1 MAVPFTGRYGIE
13 APYYPAGFGLGGAAL
28 LAAARSRGRRWLAPA
43 AALFGQT
50 ALYLH
55 TTLRGKH
62 VVWGRELDRLALN
75 GDERLLDV
83 GCGSGAV
90 LIAAAKR
97 LPRGRA
103 EGVDLWRSRDQSGND
118 PARTRENAHA
128 YGVADR
134 IQLHTADM
142 TELPFPDASFDIVTS
157 ALAVHNISNSAD
169 RRRAVAEMARVL
181 KPGGRLMLADI
192 LHISDYAGEL
202 AGAMVDLE
210 CRGLGVNYWYGVPWR
225 PARLLTGT
233 RRQPA

>member
-1 MAVPFTGRYGIE
+1 MDVPFTGRYGIE
-13 APYYPAGFGLGGAAL
+13 APYYPAAFGLGGAVL
-28 LAAARSRGRRWLAPA
+28 LAAARSRGPRWLVPA
-43 AALFGQT
+43 AALLGQT

-62 VVWGRELDRLALN
+62 VVWGRELDRLGIA

-90 LIAAAKR
+90 LVAAARR
-97 LPRGRA
+97 LPRGRV

-134 IQLHTADM
+134 IRLHTADM
-142 TELPFPDASFDIVTS
+142 TELPFPDGSFDVVTS
-157 ALAVHNISNSAD
+157 ALAVHNISNSVD

-181 KPGGRLMLADI
+181 KPGGRLMLVDI
-192 LHISDYAGEL
+192 LHVSDYARVL
-202 AGAMVDLE
+202 TDAMSDLDS
-210 CRGLGVNYWYGVPWR
+210 RSLGINYWYGAPWL
-225 PARLLTGT
+225 PARMLTGT
-233 RRQPA
+233 RR

>member
-1 MAVPFTGRYGIE
+1 MDVPFTGRYGVE
-13 APYYPAGFGLGGAAL
+13 APYYPTGFGLGGAVL
-28 LAAARSRGRRWLAPA
+28 LALARSRGRWWLAPA
-43 AALFGQT
+43 AALFGQA

-118 PARTRENAHA
+118 PERTRANAHA
-128 YGVADR
+128 DGVADR
-134 IQLHTADM
+134 IRLHTADM
-142 TELPFPDASFDIVTS
+142 TELPFPDASFDVVTS
-157 ALAVHNISNSAD
+157 ALAVHNISNPVD

-181 KPGGRLMLADI
+181 KPGGRLALVDI
-192 LHISDYAGEL
+192 LHVSDYADEL
-202 AGAMVDLE
+202 ADLMVDLE
-210 CRGLGVNYWYGVPWR
+210 RRGLGVNYWYGIPWR
-225 PARLLTGT
+225 PAQLLTGR

>member
-1 MAVPFTGRYGIE
+1 MDVPFTTRYGIE
-13 APYYPAGFGLGGAAL
+13 APYWPAGFALGGVAL
-28 LAAARSRGRRWLAPA
+28 LAVARSRGRWWRAPA
-43 AALFGQT
+43 AALFAQA

-62 VVWGRELDRLALN
+62 VAWRRELDRLALN

-90 LIAAAKR
+90 LIAVAKR

-118 PARTRENAHA
+118 PARTRENARA
-128 YGVADR
+128 YDVADR
-134 IQLHTADM
+134 IRLHTADM
-142 TELPFPDASFDIVTS
+142 TELPFPDGSFDVVTS

-181 KPGGRLMLADI
+181 KPGGRLVLVDIMHVTDYARVLAD
-192 LHISDYAGEL
+192 
-202 AGAMVDLE
+202 AMTNLN
-210 CRGLGVNYWYGVPWR
+210 CRGLGINYWYGAPWL
-225 PARLLTGT
+225 PARVLTGT
-233 RRQPA
+233 RR